1 MIIDGNLASRGKEG
15 NNSVTSSILRTG
27 SQFLMMNGYRGWMA
41 QGNHYSEHIIANG
54 LKRMAVMFSALTR
67 H

>member
-27 SQFLMMNGYRGWMA
+27 SQFLMMNGYRG
-41 QGNHYSEHIIANG
+41 
-54 LKRMAVMFSALTR
+54 
-67 H
+67 